1 MSVILTFGQ
10 VGQKWLVIPGF
21 LPGASL
27 LSIPALPEPPV
38 RILRATLPATQS
50 HTSSTGNYHS
60 GNQETTI
67 PVQGNHDSGPVETI
81 T

>member
-1 MSVILTFGQ
+1 M
-10 VGQKWLVIPGF
+10 
-21 LPGASL
+21 
-27 LSIPALPEPPV
+27 SIPALPEPPV